1 MAKPAKRWVV
11 RVYWES
17 TQTLD
22 ATAISLV
29 LCRLEGNSAVINQR
43 QVDDM
48 WEATVTVEAPTI
60 ETAGNTAWNLAA
72 GAGHLPL
79 GLEVLRQDR
88 GR

>member
-1 MAKPAKRWVV
+1 MAAPAKRWVV
-11 RVYWES
+11 RIYWES

-29 LCRLEGNSAVINQR
+29 LCRLEGNSTVTSQR
-43 QVDDM
+43 QVDDR

-60 ETAGNTAWNLAA
+60 QTAGSTAWNLVA
-72 GAGHLPL
+72 GAGERPH